1 MGEGG
6 GGGGGGGGKII
17 WSGNNPEDVL
27 LYKVEADV
35 NLPSPKSV
43 LRDYLRQKMFYEIH
57 LVTYKYLFFLVWICL
72 LIFVRDC
79 RYIFIKK
86 GRGKG
91 VL

>member
-35 NLPSPKSV
+35 NLPSPKNV
-43 LRDYLRQKMFYEIH
+43 LRDTFGDLQ
-57 LVTYKYLFFLVWICL
+57 VSFFLVWICL

-86 GRGKG
+86 GR
-91 VL
+91 